1 MALKDIQEEILK
13 LKKEKDICILAHC
26 YQSPDILEIAD
37 FVGDSFA
44 LSVSAS
50 KVTNKTVIM
59 CGVRFMAETVKILS
73 PDKKVILANGDAGC
87 PMAEMMD
94 KELIEQVKEQYPDY
108 TVVAYINTT
117 SELKTVCDVCVT
129 SSSALKICKSLDT
142 DKILFIPDKNLG
154 SYIAKQLPEKE
165 FKLLSG
171 GCPTHARMGISE
183 VKKAKAAHPEA
194 LFLVH
199 PECVP
204 EVVAEADYVGSTTGI
219 MNYAKESDAKE
230 FIIGTESSIVS
241 HLQLACPDKMFY
253 PLSKDLVCHNMKLT
267 TIVDVLNSVKGIG
280 GEEIELDED
289 VRLGAKRCIDKM
301 IELG

>member
-1 MALKDIQEEILK
+1 
-13 LKKEKDICILAHC
+13 
-26 YQSPDILEIAD
+26 
-37 FVGDSFA
+37 
-44 LSVSAS
+44 
-50 KVTNKTVIM
+50 
-59 CGVRFMAETVKILS
+59 
-73 PDKKVILANGDAGC
+73 
-87 PMAEMMD
+87 
-94 KELIEQVKEQYPDY
+94 
-108 TVVAYINTT
+108 
-117 SELKTVCDVCVT
+117 
-129 SSSALKICKSLDT
+129 
-142 DKILFIPDKNLG
+142 
-154 SYIAKQLPEKE
+154 
-165 FKLLSG
+165 
-171 GCPTHARMGISE
+171 MGISE
-183 VKKAKAAHPEA
+183 VKKAKAAHPDA
-194 LFLVH
+194 MFLVH

-289 VRLGAKRCIDKM
+289 VRHGAKRCIDKM